1 MQKAIERVPTEHI
14 QFVIEAFKGQ
24 VNILATHPYGCRVI
38 QRILEYCKPHDQV
51 AVLEELHQC
60 ASMLI
65 TDQYG
70 NYVTQHVIQHGK
82 PEDRAKI
89 IKIVT
94 GQLLTLSK
102 HKFAS
107 NVVEKSIQFGTD
119 EQRKA
124 IVAQLTAIHS
134 DGTSPLQLMM
144 KDQYGNYVI
153 RKPIT
158 VHPPVSTKSN
168 HLAEKL
174 LAQLKG
180 TEREAFVED
189 MKPQLLQLKK
199 YNYGKQIAA
208 IEKLIFTG
216 PQPYITPSSLV
227 TPISQTMPIEINSNA
242 PTPMLT
248 NGQNSPQSS
257 SLPSTN
263 VSTIEDPT
271 DGPISRKHVEH
282 SNEKA
287 CPEVIIN
294 GV

>member
-1 MQKAIERVPTEHI
+1 M
-14 QFVIEAFKGQ
+14 
-24 VNILATHPYGCRVI
+24 
-38 QRILEYCKPHDQV
+38 
-51 AVLEELHQC
+51 
-60 ASMLI
+60 
-65 TDQYG
+65 
-70 NYVTQHVIQHGK
+70 
-82 PEDRAKI
+82 
-89 IKIVT
+89 
-94 GQLLTLSK
+94 
-102 HKFAS
+102 
-107 NVVEKSIQFGTD
+107 
-119 EQRKA
+119 
-124 IVAQLTAIHS
+124 HS

-153 RKPIT
+153 RKFL
-158 VHPPVSTKSN
+158 HPLLPQSLIHSI
-168 HLAEKL
+168 EKL

-180 TEREAFVED
+180 AEREAFVED

-216 PQPYITPSSLV
+216 PQSYMASSMIGPA
-227 TPISQTMPIEINSNA
+227 TQTMPIEINSSA

-263 VSTIEDPT
+263 VSTIDDPSEINSKT
-271 DGPISRKHVEH
+271 IDM
-282 SNEKA
+282 NEKA

>member
-1 MQKAIERVPTEHI
+1 VVQKAIERVPTEDI
-14 QFVIEAFKGQ
+14 QFVIDAFRGQ
-24 VNILATHPYGCRVI
+24 VHVLATHPYGCRVI
-38 QRILEYCKPHDQV
+38 QRILEYCKPHDQ
-51 AVLEELHQC
+51 ATVLEELHQC
-60 ASMLI
+60 ATMLI

-70 NYVTQHVIQHGK
+70 NYVTQHIIQHGK

-89 IKIVT
+89 IRIVQ

-119 EQRKA
+119 TQRKA
-124 IVAQLTAIHS
+124 IVSQLTALHS

-153 RKPIT
+153 RKSHLSFQIISNPIT
-158 VHPPVSTKSN
+158 
-168 HLAEKL
+168 EKL

-180 TEREAFVED
+180 EERDAFVED
-189 MKPQLLQLKK
+189 MKPQLISLKK

-216 PQPYITPSSLV
+216 PQAYMAPSSV
-227 TPISQTMPIEINSNA
+227 MAPSTQTMSIEINSSA

-248 NGQNSPQSS
+248 DGQNSPQSS
-257 SLPSTN
+257 SLPSTS
-263 VSTIEDPT
+263 VSTIDDPT
-271 DGPISRKHVEH
+271 ESASSGKTIVDI
-282 SNEKA
+282 NENS
-287 CPEVIIN
+287 CPEVVIN
-294 GV
+294 GE

>member
-14 QFVIEAFKGQ
+14 QFIIAAFKGQ
-24 VNILATHPYGCRVI
+24 VHVLATHPYGCRVI
-38 QRILEYCKPHDQV
+38 QRILEYCKPQDQ
-51 AVLEELHQC
+51 AGVLEELHLC

-89 IKIVT
+89 IKIIT
-94 GQLLTLSK
+94 AQLLALSK

-119 EQRKA
+119 EQRGA
-124 IVAQLTAIHS
+124 IVAQLTALHS

-153 RKPIT
+153 RKYSFFKP
-158 VHPPVSTKSN
+158 STHANLLK
-168 HLAEKL
+168 EKL

-180 TEREAFVED
+180 AERDAFVED
-189 MKPQLLQLKK
+189 MKPQLISLKK

-216 PQPYITPSSLV
+216 PQAYIGPSSVLSP
-227 TPISQTMPIEINSNA
+227 TNQTLPMEISSSA

-263 VSTIEDPT
+263 VSTIDDP
-271 DGPISRKHVEH
+271 
-282 SNEKA
+282 NESTSSDKTA
-287 CPEVIIN
+287 IEVKKNSCPEVVIN